1 MTLNWVSQVILCT
14 GMTEIDMEE
23 GMLFIFLTILSIKYE
38 IIYQWKYRESVVE
51 ISKGINIEPL
61 LICNMYRPPSAS
73 QKYFDNIVENIE
85 LASSTNMQ
93 IIILGDLNFNYQID
107 ESLSS
112 NAIHLIANL
121 FQMTQIIKELTRK
134 TPTTST
140 LLDVILTPVPDR
152 HTMTKVIKTA
162 FSDHYSLYHYDD
174 VIMGTIA
181 SQITSLAIVY
191 STVYLG
197 ADQRKHQSS
206 ASLAFVRG
214 FHRGPVNSPHKW
226 PVTRII
232 FPFDDVIM
240 TTIYT
245 GQRRQRNELHNL
257 VKFCDYK
264 YFNEEA
270 FLLDLR
276 HNDWF
281 HHDENDVEKSW
292 KLWKQQFTEICH
304 KHAPFVEK
312 RLNERKYHWITPD
325 IVNLGNTGL

>member
-1 MTLNWVSQVILCT
+1 
-14 GMTEIDMEE
+14 
-23 GMLFIFLTILSIKYE
+23 
-38 IIYQWKYRESVVE
+38 
-51 ISKGINIEPL
+51 
-61 LICNMYRPPSAS
+61 MYRPPSAS

-121 FQMTQIIKELTRK
+121 FQMSQIIKELTRK

-152 HTMTKVIKTA
+152 HTKTKVIKTA
-162 FSDHYSLYHYDD
+162 FRDHYSL
-174 VIMGTIA
+174 
-181 SQITSLAIVY
+181 
-191 STVYLG
+191 
-197 ADQRKHQSS
+197 
-206 ASLAFVRG
+206 F
-214 FHRGPVNSPHKW
+214 
-226 PVTRII
+226 
-232 FPFDDVIM
+232 

-245 GQRRQRNELHNL
+245 DQRRQRNELHNL

-281 HHDENDVEKSW
+281 LHDENDVEESW

-304 KHAPFVEK
+304 KLCSICRKEIK
-312 RLNERKYHWITPD
+312 RAKISLDNAWHS
-325 IVNLGNTGL
+325 